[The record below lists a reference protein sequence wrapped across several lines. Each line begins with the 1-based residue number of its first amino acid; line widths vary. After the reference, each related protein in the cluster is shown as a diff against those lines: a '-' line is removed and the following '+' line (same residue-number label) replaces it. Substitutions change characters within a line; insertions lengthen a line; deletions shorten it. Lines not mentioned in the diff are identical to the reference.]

1 MTPLY
6 GFSTDPIIRNKE
18 TIMPLS
24 NNNVKVEP
32 FTSSE
37 LNFDTEF
44 DNHQQAIKTGNTEK
58 AIQSFVLLQSNSMEN
73 IKFQEYLIELAN
85 NIDSLGMLNC
95 LPINRFFASLPCLL
109 QSNIIGFAKE
119 HLVAS
124 KNKLQAFQI
133 LFDYIQEYPRHAYKY
148 MIEAIDIL
156 IHSIETENATDE
168 RNKYFHILVSD
179 LLPRLSKQRILLTFS
194 ECPPSV
200 KSTDSKHYI
209 IIPLYLYEKYIMIG
223 QSYYIRNRNWDELT
237 KFTCMMIST
246 IGYNGYEQLNT
257 VSHTI
262 RFQYLKEHRFNVHID
277 DITGS
282 QNSNNNN
289 KNTVSDDIQQLK
301 VSATLLCEYMVV
313 LSQFVYF
320 GYEYYKSVCGTDIN
334 NNNNEDRSSSPLEKT
349 CLVPICAFQ
358 SFFKEPPSSSSSI
371 TTTYEN
377 ENKSEDYHHDLN
389 NNRKRQKN
397 DSSVDDIDRQKK
409 TKLDIPDRGQ
419 GLDATCMKGVDF
431 ALQVLSKAADC
442 LRHLVDMC
450 QWASIHAMVDDQSKL
465 LNSWE
470 RGNHHH
476 ELNRIIDYYELP
488 FDVKNAVL
496 LVQSDLALSLPS
508 VPGNL
513 AKALELSQIICDRIE
528 VERRNEKKSEDLN
541 IPFMFAF
548 RVLYSIAV
556 IYLLVGS
563 VQQSTLEIAIILS
576 VFPIPIEMNEASF
589 IADEIDCGTV
599 SKIFQDHEFGLMQ
612 VNQVGLVVRCIKH
625 LVVGLDNE
633 SEQRTGLASIDS
645 AMRWD
650 EKAGNMIVLM
660 QYGWPYWSS
669 RTNMWEKII
678 HRIKEKRIFKN
689 REFLEYVYVEDVLK
703 TIQSIHDSGTTI
715 MDIIPPEFALRSSY
729 RHLVAPQQNKILN
742 YDSKNPNTITET
754 EVSSSTTPLIS
765 ASSPTA
771 IPGTRPL
778 KSLTTTTTIDDDL
791 IDSTDDDKN
800 LPSRSAPPPI
810 YQPSFSNQILPSM
823 SMSPS
828 WYAAS
833 TQKNEYASWMSPSF
847 YYSRPAT
854 SVLLAKNQKEIS
866 DKYETKDHDHDHQ
879 QHQHHDNNKNNKN
892 EININNKLKP
902 IQDTDEPITP
912 FIPRDI
918 VSRCLEYRLQ
928 RYSPKVTPQRMRHVL
943 QKFLKNMVLKGNDE
957 V

>member
-6 GFSTDPIIRNKE
+6 GFSTDPIIRRKE
-18 TIMPLS
+18 SIMQLS
-24 NNNVKVEP
+24 NNVKVEHY
-32 FTSSE
+32 TSSE
-37 LNFDTEF
+37 PNFDIEF
-44 DNHQQAIKTGNTEK
+44 AKHQHDIKTGNMEK

-73 IKFQEYLIELAN
+73 TKFQEYLIEISK
-85 NIDSLGMLNC
+85 NIDTSKNAELSG
-95 LPINRFFASLPCLL
+95 FFASLPCLL
-109 QSNIIGFAKE
+109 QSNIIDFAKD
-119 HLVAS
+119 HLAV
-124 KNKLQAFQI
+124 KNELQAFHI

-148 MIEAIDIL
+148 MIEAIDML
-156 IHSIETENATDE
+156 IHLIETENAEDK
-168 RNKYFHILVSD
+168 NKCFHILVAD
-179 LLPRLSKQRILLTFS
+179 LLPRLSKQRLLLNYS
-194 ECPPSV
+194 ECTTSV

-223 QSYYIRNRNWDELT
+223 QSYFISNRNWDELT

-262 RFQYLKEHRFNVHID
+262 RFQYLKEHRLNVHID
-277 DITGS
+277 DITES
-282 QNSNNNN
+282 QNN
-289 KNTVSDDIQQLK
+289 VEEQQQLK
-301 VSATLLCEYMVV
+301 VSATLMCEYMVV

-320 GYEYYKSVCGTDIN
+320 GYEYYKSVCGSN
-334 NNNNEDRSSSPLEKT
+334 VNETSSLEKT

-358 SFFKEPPSSSSSI
+358 SFLKKSTFDNNNNNTNNNDDPI
-371 TTTYEN
+371 I
-377 ENKSEDYHHDLN
+377 KSEIIDSDVNSN
-389 NNRKRQKN
+389 NNNSSRKRQLSGSHSPDN
-397 DSSVDDIDRQKK
+397 DDRQKK

-419 GLDATCMKGVDF
+419 GLSAECMKGVDY

-450 QWASIHAMVDDQSKL
+450 QWASINSLVDDQSKL
-465 LNSWE
+465 LQSWE
-470 RGNHHH
+470 G
-476 ELNRIIDYYELP
+476 ELNRIIAYYNLP
-488 FDVKNAVL
+488 FDIKNAVL

-513 AKALELSQIICDRIE
+513 AKALELSQTICDRIE
-528 VERRNEKKSEDLN
+528 AERRNENKSEELD

-576 VFPIPIEMNEASF
+576 VFPIPIEMDETSF
-589 IADEIDCGTV
+589 IADEIDCGIV
-599 SKIFQDHEFGLMQ
+599 SKVFQDHEFGLMQ

-660 QYGWPYWSS
+660 QYGWPYWNL

-678 HRIKEKRIFKN
+678 NRIKEKRVFKN
-689 REFLEYVYVEDVLK
+689 REFLEYIYVEDVLK
-703 TIQSIHDSGTTI
+703 TIQSIHDSGSTT
-715 MDIIPPEFALRSSY
+715 MDIIPPEFALRGSY
-729 RHLVAPQQNKILN
+729 RHLITPQPTRLSTYPK
-742 YDSKNPNTITET
+742 DTNT
-754 EVSSSTTPLIS
+754 VSSSTS
-765 ASSPTA
+765 
-771 IPGTRPL
+771 
-778 KSLTTTTTIDDDL
+778 TTTVAESSLSTTNNNNNNSDKKSSTDDDL
-791 IDSTDDDKN
+791 IDPTEDDNDDKN

-823 SMSPS
+823 TMSPS

-854 SVLLAKNQKEIS
+854 SVLLAKKQKELS
-866 DKYETKDHDHDHQ
+866 DKYSEPNEN
-879 QHQHHDNNKNNKN
+879 HHYSHPHRHHHHNNNKNDDNP
-892 EININNKLKP
+892 KLKS
-902 IQDTDEPITP
+902 IQDSDEPITP

-918 VSRCLEYRLQ
+918 VSRCLDYRLQ